1 MELQHLTFLLVGLS
15 FAVYIGITPQ
25 AIGGLGMIINFVVA
39 LAVSQFTEAPP
50 KEVQDMV
57 ESLRIP
63 RIDKSS

>member
-25 AIGGLGMIINFVVA
+25 AIGRLGMIINFVVA
-39 LAVSQFTEAPP
+39 LTVSQFTEAPP